1 VGERSELAAIG
12 NITISHII
20 GFQALPNTA
29 TNSITYDSTHSTP
42 TLSRSMRSTGKVPT
56 ICSVDSAKSD
66 ISITVGWMVNI
77 AKALSSQWGIK

>member
-29 TNSITYDSTHSTP
+29 TNSITYDST
-42 TLSRSMRSTGKVPT
+42 SMRSTGKVPT
-56 ICSVDSAKSD
+56 ICSVDLAKSD